1 MRKGSIKSTQIN
13 SEVKREI
20 SHIIQYELKDPRVHP
35 LTSVLDCEVTADLK
49 QCKIYVS
56 VLSDEEDIKKTMEGL
71 KKAAPFIR
79 KRLAE
84 TVNLRNTPELKFIH
98 DDRISY
104 GVYMSHLIEKVTEE
118 DQKRHVEEDSPDG
131 GTVMPADEETDEE
144 MLNDEQSE

>member
-13 SEVKREI
+13 MEVKREL
-20 SHIIQYELKDPRVHP
+20 SRIIHDELKDPRVHP
-35 LTSVLDCEVTADLK
+35 MTSVLDCEVTTDLK
-49 QCKIYVS
+49 QCKVYIS
-56 VLSDEEDIKKTMEGL
+56 VLSDEEDIKRTMEGL

-84 TVNLRNTPELKFIH
+84 TVNLRNTPELRFVH

-118 DQKRHVEEDSPDG
+118 DQKKHVDEDERD
-131 GTVMPADEETDEE
+131 DEA
-144 MLNDEQSE
+144 LQ